1 MKNISVD
8 LKNRSYQIHIEPGLT
23 KNLSVHLSKYNHGQ
37 KWIIISQQN
46 IMEIIGYNIEKRL
59 NEKGFDC
66 SHITLPIGEA
76 AKSINEYT
84 SAISQMIE
92 YECDRKSFVI
102 SLGGGVVGDVAGFIS
117 SSFMR
122 GIQYIQIPTTLLS
135 MVDSSI
141 GGKTGINIPEG
152 KNLIGSIYQP
162 KAVFINQDLLKTL
175 PKQEIIAGLGEI
187 LKYGVIAD
195 RKFFDNVSD
204 WLSDIENFPF
214 DKAIERCC
222 EIKASIVSEDEND
235 NGIRTILNF
244 GHTIA
249 HALESNFGFQIIKH
263 GEAVAFGMLCAG
275 YISFKLEKLD
285 EEQYLYLKRTIKK
298 LPLPK
303 LKKLRYSQLLTYI
316 KRDKKYD
323 KGKLKFVILNKIGNA
338 EITEK
343 VDENLLLESL
353 SEL

>member
-1 MKNISVD
+1 MKNILVE
-8 LKNRSYQIHIEPGLT
+8 LKNRSYQIHIEPGLI
-23 KNLSVHLSKYNHGQ
+23 KNLSVHLSKYNNGQ

-46 IMEIIGYNIEKRL
+46 IMGIIGYNIEKRL
-59 NEKGFDC
+59 NENGFDC

-76 AKSINEYT
+76 AKSINVYT
-84 SAISQMIE
+84 SAISQMID
-92 YECDRKSFVI
+92 YGCDRKSFII

-122 GIQYIQIPTTLLS
+122 GVQYIQIPTTLLS

-141 GGKTGINIPEG
+141 GGKTGINIAEV
-152 KNLIGSIYQP
+152 KNLVGSIYQP
-162 KAVFINQDLLKTL
+162 KAVFIDQYLLKTL
-175 PKQEIIAGLGEI
+175 PRQEIIAGLGEI
-187 LKYGVIAD
+187 LKYGAIAD
-195 RKFFDNVSD
+195 RKFFDNVAD

-214 DKAIERCC
+214 DEAIEICC
-222 EIKASIVSEDEND
+222 KIKASIVSKDEND

-244 GHTIA
+244 GHTVA
-249 HALESNFGFQIIKH
+249 HSLESNFEFKTIKH

-275 YISFKLEKLD
+275 YISFKLEKLN
-285 EEQYLYLKRTIKK
+285 EGQYLYLKRTIKK
-298 LPLPK
+298 LPLPR
-303 LKKLRYSQLLTYI
+303 LKRLNHNQLLTYI

-323 KGKLKFVILNKIGNA
+323 KGKLKFVILNEIGNA
-338 EITEK
+338 EITKK